1 LFSASASTVLCQ
13 DVEKYSMT
21 FAHPSRKFSVTFDK
35 VDPVDHDRK
44 LYQVH
49 VTGAGARRFKVSLS
63 ASSNAVPQPS
73 PTSKIEQWFMTHP
86 LPEDGAVVRNIPD
99 FSQF

>member
-1 LFSASASTVLCQ
+1 
-13 DVEKYSMT
+13 MT
-21 FAHPSRKFSVTFDK
+21 FANSARSFSVTFDK
-35 VDPVDHDRK
+35 VDPVDHQRK

-49 VTGAGARRFKVSLS
+49 VAGAGARTFKVSIP
-63 ASSNAVPQPS
+63 ASSSVVPQPS
-73 PTSKIEQWFMTHP
+73 PTSKIEQWFRTHP

>member
-1 LFSASASTVLCQ
+1 
-13 DVEKYSMT
+13 MT
-21 FAHPSRKFSVTFDK
+21 FANPARKFSVTFEK
-35 VDPVDHDRK
+35 VDPVDHYRK

-49 VTGAGARRFKVSLS
+49 VTGADARRFKVSIS
-63 ASSNAVPQPS
+63 ASSNAVSRPS

-86 LPEDGAVVRNIPD
+86 LPEDGAIVRDIPE